1 MERYI
6 TILNTFNIQISF
18 KFLFWVEI
26 DDTVHSTHSQCSHQ
40 CTVPPN
46 LARSS
51 VQEWG
56 GLSLLIWSPLNPSPV
71 CSSLLWCQDFDK
83 LVAAEGGF
91 RGICTWLCL
100 STMVR
105 LGLQFCW
112 QLWYANWQKEL
123 NSNWINGLAK
133 IWREEK
139 WNRSTFC
146 HMNTSDSVF
155 ITCYYW
161 GTRRFILI
169 INIIL
174 NHFIGKWDVWG
185 LMMIF

>member
-1 MERYI
+1 MTQY
-6 TILNTFNIQISF
+6 
-18 KFLFWVEI
+18 
-26 DDTVHSTHSQCSHQ
+26 TVHIHSAAISAQSLQ
-40 CTVPPN
+40 TWQGPVYKSEV
-46 LARSS
+46 R
-51 VQEWG
+51 WRG

-83 LVAAEGGF
+83 LVAVEGGF

-133 IWREEK
+133 IRREEK

-174 NHFIGKWDVWG
+174 NHFIRKWKWDVWG